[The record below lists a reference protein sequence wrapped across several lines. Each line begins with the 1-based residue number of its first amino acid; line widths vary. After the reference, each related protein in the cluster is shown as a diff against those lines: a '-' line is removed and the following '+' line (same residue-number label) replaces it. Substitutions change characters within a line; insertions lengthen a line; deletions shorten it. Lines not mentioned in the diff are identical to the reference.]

1 MSYKKF
7 PKEELIAALRE
18 RGLTLSCAESCTGG
32 WFAKCLVDTPGA
44 SAVFRGGVV
53 SYATDVKES
62 LLGVKK
68 KTVKENT
75 VYSVEVAQE
84 MAEGARKLLK
94 TDLAVSVTG
103 VAGPDPQDGIPVGTV
118 CIGIAQEHLSSATE
132 YSFRGARTAI
142 RRAAVLQMFEDLL
155 EEIYNYIETKD
166 K

>member
-53 SYATDVKES
+53 SYATDVKED

-68 KTVKENT
+68 KTVKEHT
-75 VYSVEVAQE
+75 VCSVQVAEE
-84 MAEGARKLLK
+84 MAQGVRRLMK

-103 VAGPDPQDGIPVGTV
+103 VAGPSPQDGVPVGTV
-118 CIGIAQEHLSSATE
+118 CIGIAREYVSSATE
-132 YSFRGARTAI
+132 YTFRGSRTSV
-142 RRAAVLQMFEDLL
+142 RRAAVMQMFEDLL
-155 EEIYNYIETKD
+155 DEICNYIETKD